1 MKLNQVLAIEKGA
14 KDKTDKGVTAIYQKL
29 DKAPLLSGISRTY
42 RPKAEDGDQL
52 PPEATKVQLIAT
64 DSVKD
69 AFCDGHELWTAIG
82 PGPCGEVEDR

>member
-69 AFCDGHELWTAIG
+69 AFSLWSSLFDVTATKDFAKG
-82 PGPCGEVEDR
+82 FV